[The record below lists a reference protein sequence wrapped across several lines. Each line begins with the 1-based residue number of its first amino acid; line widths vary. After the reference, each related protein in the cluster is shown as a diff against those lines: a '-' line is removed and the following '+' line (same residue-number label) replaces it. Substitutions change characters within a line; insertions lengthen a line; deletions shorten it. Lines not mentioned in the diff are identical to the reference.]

1 MVTTMANFKELR
13 TQDVSKGV
21 LSHVYS
27 DTQPLID
34 LTSPAL
40 KMVNNFTEKDPLRAH
55 YDISIIEA
63 LQKTSSQHTDF
74 ILVIDDSEK
83 LIGIVSS
90 ADLQSSK
97 IMVLAQRLNV
107 NRADISLRHV
117 MTPLTQLTGVSMQS
131 LSYACIGDALQ
142 TMEHHGTMFLLVTT
156 ADNEICGLLSARE
169 ITKTLQI
176 PLHISPIAHTFS
188 EVLEHVEH
196 PH

>member
-1 MVTTMANFKELR
+1 MVNTMANFKELR

-21 LSHVYS
+21 ISNTYS

-40 KMVNNFTEKDPLRAH
+40 KMVNNFTQKDPLRAH
-55 YDISIIEA
+55 YDLGIIDA
-63 LQKTSSQHTDF
+63 LQQTSSRCTDF
-74 ILVIDDSEK
+74 ILVVDDTEK

-97 IMVLAQRLNV
+97 IMILAQRLNV

-142 TMEHHGTMFLLVTT
+142 TMEHHSTMFLLVTT
-156 ADNEICGLLSARE
+156 AQNEICGLLSARE

-188 EVLEHVEH
+188 EVLEQVDH